1 MRVIIDANVFVSAAI
16 QRGASHRIIESW
28 LSGSADFEVVMCPEL
43 LGEVREVITTRP
55 RLRKW
60 ISLANAT
67 SHLERFEQAA
77 ANIEARPGKRTKLER
92 LELDAVRAQADDL
105 RAELADFDQ
114 PRGGTVS
121 TFDAASL
128 EELSTVLV
136 KARIARGW
144 TQTFGQIATVGA
156 GVTTFTDSFRAS
168 GVDRYRVRAFNAAGY
183 SGYSDV
189 AETMVVGTGEVF
201 PVVAA
206 APLSGSAP
214 LTVAFDGSGSTS
226 LSGSITGYSWSFGDD
241 QAATGAIVS
250 HTYAAPGVYA
260 ASLKVTGGP
269 FGSADVTAVIITVT
283 APPLVA
289 PNDLTATSPA
299 RNRALLT
306 WTNPASSATSW
317 TVERCKG
324 STCTRFTKI
333 AVLPTTATSYL
344 DTAVKG
350 GTTYTYRLTATGATG
365 SVVSNRATV
374 TVRR

>member
-1 MRVIIDANVFVSAAI
+1 MSRLRSTSRWVGSASAALI
-16 QRGASHRIIESW
+16 ALI
-28 LSGSADFEVVMCPEL
+28 
-43 LGEVREVITTRP
+43 
-55 RLRKW
+55 
-60 ISLANAT
+60 
-67 SHLERFEQAA
+67 AA
-77 ANIEARPGKRTKLER
+77 AGVAAAATPPVAPSALTVNQTLSWVDNSTDETGFSIERCLGSGCT
-92 LELDAVRAQADDL
+92 
-105 RAELADFDQ
+105 
-114 PRGGTVS
+114 
-121 TFDAASL
+121 
-128 EELSTVLV
+128 
-136 KARIARGW
+136 
-144 TQTFGQIATVGA
+144 TFGQIATVGA
-156 GVTTFTDSFRAS
+156 DVTTFTDSFRAS

-241 QAATGAIVS
+241 QAATGATVS

-306 WTNPASSATSW
+306 WTNPASSATSL